1 MKKILALLIVT
12 LGLSVS
18 ANAQQKAAVKTT
30 AKKEVAAKKATATD
44 FTKAAANDVAAI
56 NKEVTLSATDKT
68 SLQGLFEYKHR
79 ELSLAAGN
87 TKQQEVIQQT
97 IDAKLRATLTAE
109 QMKSLEKKPELL
121 KAVTN

>member
-1 MKKILALLIVT
+1 MKKIFALLIVT

-30 AKKEVAAKKATATD
+30 AKKEVATKKATATD